1 MRKCLI
7 LVHLLMAGVIDADD
21 SPKPV
26 VFDPVPGTGEL
37 EIGFWEGEGD
47 GLGGHVRVELKPFK
61 LGGMEFSKPKLEM
74 NLFQLALPYD
84 LRSLNDRTID
94 CDSKEFYFGE
104 GGGLHLY
111 SSGPSGRDEFPMKPR
126 SLCFLRTGNEEVQL
140 VMKGDFA
147 AQGVNHSFVV
157 DTKLKVGWSYGAPP
171 GQVSEWTMD
180 QALKTV
186 GIPELPRRMDRAFF
200 NGGTYTFIRLEP
212 ASREVLETWMKLLP
226 VHPRPEAI
234 VLPDFSVEPPDFWFF
249 QFDDSPESR
258 VPLLIDVYPAFRDSK
273 VFDFDT
279 KVIRNVPDAMDGYY
293 ARSFHVSAPIP
304 GKMLFFKSAT
314 KPASWI
320 VVFPNE
326 EPNGKIFIYD
336 TERKNL
342 PSKP

>member
-1 MRKCLI
+1 MRLPLIFLCLVVTDI
-7 LVHLLMAGVIDADD
+7 AFADEP
-21 SPKPV
+21 SKPV

-61 LGGMEFSKPKLEM
+61 LGGMEFSKPRLEM

-126 SLCFLRTGNEEVQL
+126 SLRFLRTGNEEVQL
-140 VMKGDFA
+140 VMKGYFA
-147 AQGVNHSFVV
+147 ADGVNHSFVV

-171 GQVSEWTMD
+171 GQVSEWIMD

-186 GIPELPRRMDRAFF
+186 GIPELPRRMDRAFY
-200 NGGTYTFIRLEP
+200 NGGTYTFILLEP
-212 ASREVLETWMKLLP
+212 PSREVLETWMKLLP
-226 VHPRPEAI
+226 VHPGPEAI
-234 VLPDFSVEPPDFWFF
+234 ALPDFSVKPPEFWFF
-249 QFDDSPESR
+249 QFDDSPESQ

-279 KVIRNVPDAMDGYY
+279 KTDRVLPDAADGYY
-293 ARSFHVSAPIP
+293 ARSFRVDTPIP
-304 GKMLFFKSAT
+304 GEMLFFKALN
-314 KPASWI
+314 KPEISI
-320 VVFPNE
+320 VVFPDE
-326 EPNGKIFIYD
+326 KPNGKIFIFGS
-336 TERKNL
+336 E
-342 PSKP
+342 PVP

>member
-7 LVHLLMAGVIDADD
+7 LVHLLMAGMIDADD

-26 VFDPVPGTGEL
+26 SFDPVPGTGEF
-37 EIGFWEGEGD
+37 EIGFWEGEGE
-47 GLGGHVRVELKPFK
+47 GLGGHLRVELKSFK
-61 LGGMEFSKPKLEM
+61 LGGMEFSKPRLEM

-94 CDSKEFYFGE
+94 CGSKEFYFGE

-126 SLCFLRTGNEEVQL
+126 SLRFVRTGNEEVQL
-140 VMKGDFA
+140 VMKGDFDVH
-147 AQGVNHSFVV
+147 GVNHSYVV

-171 GQVSEWTMD
+171 GQVSERVMD
-180 QALKTV
+180 QVLKTV
-186 GIPELPRRMDRAFF
+186 GIPELPRRMDRAFY

-212 ASREVLETWMKLLP
+212 ASREVLETWIKLLP
-226 VHPRPEAI
+226 VHPGPGAI

-258 VPLLIDVYPAFRDSK
+258 VPLLVDVYPAFRDSK

-279 KVIRNVPDAMDGYY
+279 KAIRALPDAVDGYY
-293 ARSFHVSAPIP
+293 ARSFHAGTPIP
-304 GKMLFFKSAT
+304 GEMLFFKAAK
-314 KPASWI
+314 KPEISI
-320 VVFPNE
+320 VVFPDE
-326 EPNGKIFIYD
+326 KPNGKIFIFGSE
-336 TERKNL
+336 TGR
-342 PSKP
+342 